1 MKAVGQALKLRTGCY
16 DEYKKRH
23 DELWPELADVMRSHG
38 VNMAIYR
45 FEDTLF
51 IYGTAPSEEAWEE
64 IAAHPVTPQWNAD
77 MAEVLETDEN
87 GELIRH
93 MLPQAFA
100 FGDFDYGE

>member
-1 MKAVGQALKLRTGCY
+1 MKAVGQALKLRPGCY

-51 IYGTAPSEEAWEE
+51 NMVPPRRQKRGKRSP
-64 IAAHPVTPQWNAD
+64 
-77 MAEVLETDEN
+77 
-87 GELIRH
+87 LIR
-93 MLPQAFA
+93 
-100 FGDFDYGE
+100 